1 MAKDNFIQS
10 VGKDAE
16 RSMQKIL
23 GGSKRGENSKFSFQT
38 DRYVYVRGSTF
49 VDEVTFAHESI
60 EALRQNK
67 LPEQYGLLQ
76 LSLNDLQRENPEKY
90 REWVESGL
98 QSHPWGK
105 GAGAL
110 VNRVLKEGEVNLQ
123 QEYFK
128 ELAKLKDNRLL
139 LTFGPGVSITD
150 DGEQLLAHL
159 NANVGSL
166 DKIMAP
172 TFYGIDFDKKKLIK
186 IKVKWNNDLGEFVSG
201 ARDFMQNITGSA
213 YDVQSIPNV
222 DKILSAKDLNLTSNK
237 VHQAHSIG
245 DLTFR
250 LEDEIQD
257 IQNIINDPAI
267 SAETKK
273 LAQIALQEGKLA
285 LENIRAYDKLTF
297 APSFIKLPTAKRDKD
312 AYKTYVKGL
321 KNFLKQLP
329 PAEFAIISEVSSGKF
344 TATTGETIVE
354 IKGDIN
360 FVTLQPANQQWAGP
374 IVKGLTSDY
383 RKAVEVLQKSPEFAA
398 VAQRAQR
405 SSSDL
410 TRMMLLALDEMFDT
424 KEFSKQ
430 IKKGK
435 IKKPIAKIEGTIG
448 PGRKRRNNKRLKAQA
463 KKAKKKFDSLIAS
476 VKKDA
481 KAAKNYNR
489 PGGRNS
495 KAYRDIVGV
504 LNQELKMYVID
515 EMVYPALRNRTGRF
529 ASSVKVLGVNEQAAI
544 MYTYRR
550 SPYQVFS
557 RTRGKQPWNSVR
569 ERDPGE
575 IIDNALKKLTMARFN
590 AVFRSEER

>member
-1 MAKDNFIQS
+1 MAKDNIEIK
-10 VGKDAE
+10 VGKEAE
-16 RSMQKIL
+16 RSIQALQK
-23 GGSKRGENSKFSFQT
+23 GSTRGENSKFSFKT

-60 EALRQNK
+60 EALRENK

-76 LSLNDLQRENPEKY
+76 LSLDDLQRKNPEKY
-90 REWVESGL
+90 KEFLESGL
-98 QSHPWGK
+98 QSHPWGQ

-110 VNRVLKEGEVNLQ
+110 VNRVFKEGEVNLQ

-128 ELAKLKDNRLL
+128 ELTKLRDNRLL
-139 LTFGPGVSITD
+139 LTFGPGVRVTD
-150 DGEQLLAHL
+150 NGEELLAHL

-172 TFYGIDFDKKKLIK
+172 TFYGIDFDNKKIVK
-186 IKVKWNNDLGEFVSG
+186 IKAKWSNDLGEFVSG
-201 ARDFMQNITGSA
+201 AKEFMQNITGTA
-213 YDVQSIPNV
+213 YDVQSVPNI
-222 DKILSAKDLNLTSNK
+222 DKVLSAKDVSITGNK
-237 VHQAHSIG
+237 VHQAHSTG

-250 LEDEIQD
+250 IEDEIQH
-257 IQNIINDPAI
+257 IQNIINDPEI
-267 SAETKK
+267 SDETKN
-273 LAQIALQEGKLA
+273 LAKIALQEGKLA
-285 LENIRAYDKLTF
+285 LENLRAYDKLTF
-297 APSFIKLPTAKRDKD
+297 APSFVKLPTNKKDKE
-312 AYKTYVKGL
+312 AYSTYVKGL

-329 PAEFAIISEVSSGKF
+329 PAEFGIISEVSSGKF
-344 TATTGETIVE
+344 TATKGETL
-354 IKGDIN
+354 IKITGNVN
-360 FVTLQPANQQWAGP
+360 FVTLQPASQGWAGP
-374 IVKGLTSDY
+374 IAKGLTSEY
-383 RKAVEVLQKSPEFAA
+383 RKALEVLQKSPEFGA
-398 VAQRAQR
+398 VAQRAQK
-405 SSSDL
+405 SSSDTTKML
-410 TRMMLLALDEMFDT
+410 LLALDEMFDT

-435 IKKPIAKIEGTIG
+435 VKKRIAEIKGTVG
-448 PGRKRRNNKRLKAQA
+448 PGKNIRNNKRLKAQA
-463 KKAKKKFDSLIAS
+463 KKAKKKFDSLIAGI
-476 VKKDA
+476 KKNT

-495 KAYRDIVGV
+495 KAYRDIVGI

-575 IIDNALKKLTMARFN
+575 IIDNALKKLTMTRFN

>member
-1 MAKDNFIQS
+1 MAKDNTEQKLQKDTEKSIQ
-10 VGKDAE
+10 KLL
-16 RSMQKIL
+16 K
-23 GGSKRGENSKFSFQT
+23 GSTRGENSKFSFQT
-38 DRYVYVRGSTF
+38 DRYVYVKGSTF

-76 LSLNDLQRENPEKY
+76 LSLSDLQRENFQKY
-90 REWVESGL
+90 KEFLESGL

-110 VNRVLKEGEVNLQ
+110 VNRVLKEGEVNLK
-123 QEYFK
+123 QEYNR
-128 ELAKLKDNRLL
+128 ELAKLQDNRLL
-139 LTFGPGVSITD
+139 LTFGPGVPATD
-150 DGEQLLAHL
+150 NGEELLAHL

-172 TFYGIDFDKKKLIK
+172 TFYGIDFDNKRLVK
-186 IKVKWNNDLGEFVSG
+186 IKAKWSNDLGQFVSG
-201 ARDFMQNITGSA
+201 AKEFMQNITGSA
-213 YDVQSIPNV
+213 YDIQSLPNV
-222 DKILSAKDLNLTSNK
+222 DRVLSAKDLSITSNK
-237 VHQAHSIG
+237 VHQAHSTG

-250 LEDEIQD
+250 IEDEIQD
-257 IQNIINDPAI
+257 LQNIINDPEM

-273 LAQIALQEGKLA
+273 LAEIALQEGKLA
-285 LENIRAYDKLTF
+285 LENLRAYDKLTF
-297 APSFIKLPTAKRDKD
+297 APSFVKLPTAKKDKD

-344 TATTGETIVE
+344 TKTTGETIQK
-354 IKGDIN
+354 ITGNIN

-374 IVKGLTSDY
+374 IARNLTSDY
-383 RKAVEVLQKSPEFAA
+383 RKSLEVLQKSPEFAA
-398 VAQRAQR
+398 VSQKYQR
-405 SSSDL
+405 SSSDTTKML
-410 TRMMLLALDEMFDT
+410 LLALDEMFDT

-435 IKKPIAKIEGTIG
+435 GKKRIAEIKGTVG
-448 PGRKRRNNKRLKAQA
+448 PGKKRRNNKRLKAQA
-463 KKAKKKFDSLIAS
+463 KKAKKKFDSLIADI
-476 VKKDA
+476 KKST

-495 KAYRDIVGV
+495 KAYRDIVGI

-515 EMVYPALRNRTGRF
+515 EMVYPALKNRTGRF